1 MSRPKRSPMAP
12 PHEWVDLLQMYDL
25 ELNRVR
31 MLWRPS
37 TGRYRPM
44 VGPSAADS
52 DDEELELD
60 RELAETHFNW
70 RVGNDES
77 VQGRRDR
84 ITGTVERLWNLALEW
99 TATHGPTCDYK
110 LCGWDRSEESIFESG
125 HRCSMPDEFTD
136 DDEVIDLD
144 DVPPS
149 PRTMNAPPSREGFGN
164 LRASWQ
170 QLDGLKDSFIERLTQ
185 DRNWSFDTAQ
195 QAMDVAPNL
204 LTRASEILKD
214 TIAFQREEVAH
225 LRDRSTGQTELRARA
240 FAEMERSRR
249 TGMTVEFL
257 RYAFDAGITA
267 GLPLANRI
275 VEVLGNRSM
284 QVFPEF
290 KSAQQALAYLA
301 LTFTATQLEQ
311 LFPSK
316 PRAAGSFTAILH
328 DAAQMEFE
336 REALDHVLALLSIFR
351 DKRFRDVATAEQQMA
366 GNFII
371 GRMALFKMNDYE
383 GPKSTSD

>member
-1 MSRPKRSPMAP
+1 MTRPKRSPMAP
-12 PHEWVDLLQMYDL
+12 PREWVELLQMHDL

-31 MLWRPS
+31 MLWRRGA
-37 TGRYRPM
+37 GRYRPM
-44 VGPSAADS
+44 VAPSGPDF
-52 DDEELELD
+52 DEGELD
-60 RELAETHFNW
+60 GELAETHFDW
-70 RVGNDES
+70 HPRDRES
-77 VQGRRDR
+77 VHERRDR
-84 ITGTVERLWNLALEW
+84 VAQTVERLWNLALEW

-110 LCGWDRSEESIFESG
+110 LLGWDQNDESLFESG
-125 HRCSMPDEFTD
+125 CRCVLPDEFAEEEED
-136 DDEVIDLD
+136 VDEED

-149 PRTMNAPPSREGFGN
+149 PRTTSAPPSREGFGN
-164 LRASWQ
+164 IRASWQ
-170 QLDGLKDSFIERLTQ
+170 HLDGLKDSFIERLTQ

-214 TIAFQREEVAH
+214 TITFQREEVAH
-225 LRDRSTGQTELRARA
+225 LRDRSTGQTEIKARA

-249 TGMTVEFL
+249 TGMTMEFL
-257 RYAFDAGITA
+257 RYAVEAGIAA
-267 GLPLANRI
+267 GLPVANRLI
-275 VEVLGNRSM
+275 EVLGNRSM

-328 DAAQMEFE
+328 DAAKMEFE
-336 REALDHVLALLSIFR
+336 REALGHVMPLLSIFR

-366 GNFII
+366 GNYAI
-371 GRMALFKMNDYE
+371 GRMALFRMNEYD
-383 GPKSTSD
+383 GPNSTSD